1 MYPIDNPLHS
11 HWSWLNHPLF
21 VGWYVSSKIFFC
33 ETTSRMDVVG
43 HLELLAACMDS
54 GQMDLAPVILEGMMK
69 EVSSLFVEDV
79 EVRFS
84 PDCSF
89 SYFFFD
95 SVCLRLFACVSGIWE
110 VNLASFWCLNFMN
123 PVIQLLRVSA
133 SCYLLWYT
141 VLCQSKGTLIHMWIY
156 KLYT

>member
-1 MYPIDNPLHS
+1 M
-11 HWSWLNHPLF
+11 
-21 VGWYVSSKIFFC
+21 SSKFFFC

-54 GQMDLAPVILEGMMK
+54 GQMDRKAPVILEGMMK

-89 SYFFFD
+89 SFFFFRL
-95 SVCLRLFACVSGIWE
+95 SVSTFVCVCFWYIGSKTRVVLMFEFHESSYPVAAGLSIVLFAVIYSVVSKQRHTHPY
-110 VNLASFWCLNFMN
+110 VN
-123 PVIQLLRVSA
+123 I
-133 SCYLLWYT
+133 
-141 VLCQSKGTLIHMWIY
+141 
-156 KLYT
+156 

>member
-1 MYPIDNPLHS
+1 
-11 HWSWLNHPLF
+11 
-21 VGWYVSSKIFFC
+21 
-33 ETTSRMDVVG
+33 MDVVG

-89 SYFFFD
+89 SFFFD

-110 VNLASFWCLNFMN
+110 VNLASF
-123 PVIQLLRVSA
+123 
-133 SCYLLWYT
+133 
-141 VLCQSKGTLIHMWIY
+141 
-156 KLYT
+156 

>member
-1 MYPIDNPLHS
+1 
-11 HWSWLNHPLF
+11 
-21 VGWYVSSKIFFC
+21 
-33 ETTSRMDVVG
+33 MDVVG

-89 SYFFFD
+89 SFFF
-95 SVCLRLFACVSGIWE
+95 STQCVYVCLRVFLVYG
-110 VNLASFWCLNFMN
+110 
-123 PVIQLLRVSA
+123 
-133 SCYLLWYT
+133 
-141 VLCQSKGTLIHMWIY
+141 K
-156 KLYT
+156 

>member
-1 MYPIDNPLHS
+1 
-11 HWSWLNHPLF
+11 
-21 VGWYVSSKIFFC
+21 
-33 ETTSRMDVVG
+33 MDVVG

-89 SYFFFD
+89 SFFFRL
-95 SVCLRLFACVSGIWE
+95 SVSTFVCVCFWYMGSKPRVVLMFEFHESSYPVAAGLSIVLFAVIYSVVSKQRHTHPY
-110 VNLASFWCLNFMN
+110 VN
-123 PVIQLLRVSA
+123 I
-133 SCYLLWYT
+133 
-141 VLCQSKGTLIHMWIY
+141 
-156 KLYT
+156 